1 MSKQVMWS
9 THGTGKSRQTVQS
22 HQPGWI
28 AHWMRTSSST
38 TAERRDDGACGNKEF
53 DRVSRDDHIALE
65 APRSVKD
72 PGEIEANAESLR
84 VSSKSFGNEGMC
96 SVHTEHGQETGG
108 TRAIRPI
115 IDHNLDCGK
124 TMNYEGGI
132 KLSSGILAVNEN
144 SSREY
149 RSSIEGT
156 SMKPPELVKT
166 QFSAKDESS
175 STSMFSRERCVG
187 PSTHIVPYHDL
198 ERYKFDKG
206 KAVVCPPISRPSS
219 VVFNNQ
225 LPDSELK
232 IIGQHGQKHF
242 QWESVMGGDR
252 NTSFLSDPPSMID
265 QDQPRY
271 GKDWL
276 QKMQKCSRVISM
288 LPSQF
293 SNKNEQ
299 KVPCYDHYPLQKFPS
314 CVHETMR
321 ICTTVDSVEAPPTGC
336 PWFSQTTHS
345 LLITKNTDVNVSKET
360 DIFRRLITQMNGN
373 SSSDLEYIP
382 PFIGQANRGV
392 ILQPISSSNSEGQG
406 NVGNTGIGTSK
417 YSSKNESSAETDT
430 MDMDFSKEEIPNC
443 GMY

>member
-1 MSKQVMWS
+1 M
-9 THGTGKSRQTVQS
+9 QS
-22 HQPGWI
+22 HQPGWM

-84 VSSKSFGNEGMC
+84 VSSKSFGNEGMF

-144 SSREY
+144 FSREY

-166 QFSAKDESS
+166 QFSAKDGSS

-225 LPDSELK
+225 LPDRELK

-242 QWESVMGGDR
+242 QWESVMGNHSGLDTSINACFGDR

-293 SNKNEQ
+293 SKKNEQ

-373 SSSDLEYIP
+373 SSSDLECVP
-382 PFIGQANRGV
+382 SFIGQANRGV

-417 YSSKNESSAETDT
+417 YASKNESSAETDT
-430 MDMDFSKEEIPNC
+430 MDIDFSKEEIPNC